1 MMTENI
7 DSKKSL
13 LEQIVDEMLE
23 IISKNKEFETETI
36 ENLKK
41 LASSGDLKKAT
52 QVIDVIKSIEK
63 AVS

>member
-13 LEQIVDEMLE
+13 LEQVVDEMFG
-23 IISKNKEFETETI
+23 IISKNKEFENETI
-36 ENLKK
+36 ANLKK
-41 LASSGDLKKAT
+41 LASSGDLKKAA

-63 AVS
+63 EVS